1 MTFLNIVNSEF
12 RIILIL
18 LFLIVQAG
26 CISQTNLGQGGS
38 LVTGSAVNTTEISQA
53 NADGGSTNAGS
64 TSQGEA
70 KELTKCIKPIATVS
84 LIEDD
89 AARQR
94 YSYVLTQSE
103 LPPSPLPLLRLMF
116 QQSNCFQIVDRN
128 RGMQAIF
135 QEQQLAEQGMLREDS
150 NRDRGQMVSAD
161 YTITPN
167 IVFSED
173 DAGGGVG
180 AAGALLP
187 GIAGVLGGLK
197 VSKKEAQV
205 VLFLVDNRTGL
216 QVAASEGSAKVS
228 DLGFAGLGVAG
239 VLAGGG
245 GAWAKTNQG
254 KVLAA
259 AFLDATSK
267 MINIIRGI

>member
-1 MTFLNIVNSEF
+1 MNFISINRNKF
-12 RIILIL
+12 WIIFAL
-18 LFLIVQAG
+18 LVLVIQTG
-26 CISQTNLGQGGS
+26 CLSQTSLGLGGS
-38 LVTGSAVNTTEISQA
+38 MVTGSAADTTEISQA
-53 NADGGSTNAGS
+53 KANSESTNAS
-64 TSQGEA
+64 SASQGEA
-70 KELTKCIKPIATVS
+70 KELPKCIKPIAKVA

-94 YSYVLTQSE
+94 YSYVLSQNG
-103 LPPSPLPLLRLMF
+103 LPPSPLSLLRLLL
-116 QQSNCFQIVDRN
+116 QQSNCFQIIDRN
-128 RGMQAIF
+128 RGMQASL
-135 QEQQLAEQGMLREDS
+135 QEQQLAEQGMLRADS
-150 NRDRGQMVSAD
+150 ETAKGQMMTPD

-205 VLFLVDNRTGL
+205 VLFLVDSRTSL

-228 DLGFAGLGVAG
+228 DLGFAGLGVTSL
-239 VLAGGG
+239 LAGGG